1 MKIPLYKQDGT
12 QNGEVAVSEAIF
24 GRKVNKALVHR
35 NLVLQQSN
43 RRHPISHT
51 LTKGEVRGGGKKPH
65 KQKHTGQ
72 ARTGS
77 SRNPHFKGGGVAFG
91 PRSNRNY
98 TLSASK
104 KERRAAL
111 FSALSDK
118 MSDSHVSALENFITD
133 APKTKVFAQM
143 VSKLPFKKKVL
154 FVLPERND
162 VTARSARNLPN
173 VKTILVNYLNIE
185 DLLTYTDV
193 VFLKESLPKLEE
205 IFCS

>member
-1 MKIPLYKQDGT
+1 MNIPLYKQDGT
-12 QNGEVAVSEAIF
+12 QNGEVAVSEVIF

-35 NLVLQQSN
+35 ILLLQQSN

-51 LTKGEVRGGGKKPH
+51 LTKGEVSGGGKKPH

-77 SRNPHFKGGGVAFG
+77 TRNPHMKGGGVAFG
-91 PRSNRNY
+91 PRNVRNY
-98 TLSASK
+98 TLNASK

-118 MSDSHVSALENFITD
+118 LNASHISAIEDVTLKT
-133 APKTKVFAQM
+133 PKTKLFAEM

-162 VTARSARNLPN
+162 ATARSARNLPR

-185 DLLTYTDV
+185 DVLNYTDV
-193 VFLKESLPKLEE
+193 VFVKESIPKLEQ